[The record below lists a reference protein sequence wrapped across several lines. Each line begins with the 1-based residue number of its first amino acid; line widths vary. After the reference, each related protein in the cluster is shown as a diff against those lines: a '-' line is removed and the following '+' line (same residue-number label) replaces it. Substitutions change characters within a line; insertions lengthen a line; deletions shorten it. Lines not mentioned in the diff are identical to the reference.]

1 MGGPVQ
7 NSRASGHSNAS
18 VATIAT
24 TAVAKSKKRKK
35 DRTEKQTVHPER
47 TAQKMSVPSG
57 LHATSV
63 TSEWH
68 AKLFLLPG
76 EFVDFRAAGLRN
88 TRLHRRNPVEV
99 EAIKTSQVMF
109 FSKT

>member
-1 MGGPVQ
+1 M
-7 NSRASGHSNAS
+7 
-18 VATIAT
+18 
-24 TAVAKSKKRKK
+24 SKKRKK